1 MALEDCPSS
10 VEPTIFLTLYNNE
23 QGAIT
28 RNTYYHMNWGWYGN
42 NNGLFIDSSNSVG
55 GYNFNVD
62 RVDIINIF
70 PSI

>member
-10 VEPTIFLTLYNNE
+10 VEPTNFLTLYNNE